1 VVVPS
6 ANVILLL
13 VVGARQCSQVAF
25 SGYGSARVRQVLV
38 CLAVAA
44 ALVGCGSD
52 GEDDAAG
59 PPTVTV
65 GLDFTPNAA
74 HAGIY
79 AAVRTGRDEENGVR
93 IRIRPPA
100 GGSPDSLKLLATRR
114 ADIAVLDIHDLGLA
128 REKGTDVVGIGALV
142 QRPLAAVIAR
152 ADRDITR
159 PRELEGRDV
168 GVAGLPSDDAVL
180 RAVVEDDGGDF
191 DQVHRVTIGF
201 GAVANLLAGKVDAA
215 TAFWNAEGVVLRER
229 GLKTREFRVDDFG
242 APRYPEVVLVVRR
255 DTLEQRRDD
264 IAAAVK
270 AIAQGTEDALADRDA
285 TVEEIA
291 AASESDED
299 LVRAQ
304 LDAVA
309 PAMEPP
315 LVLRRS
321 AVEGWAKFAAE
332 FGILERVPDVDEAF
346 DFDLFS
352 AG

>member
-1 VVVPS
+1 MRRF
-6 ANVILLL
+6 L
-13 VVGARQCSQVAF
+13 V
-25 SGYGSARVRQVLV
+25 LI
-38 CLAVAA
+38 AVAA
-44 ALVGCGSD
+44 ALAGCGGGDEES
-52 GEDDAAG
+52 GS
-59 PPTVTV
+59 PSTVTV

-93 IRIRPPA
+93 IQIRPPA
-100 GGSPDSLKLLATRR
+100 GGSPDSLKLLATGR
-114 ADIAVLDIHDLGLA
+114 ADVAVLDIHDLGLA
-128 REKGTDVVGIGALV
+128 IEQGTDVVGVGALV

-152 ADRDITR
+152 ADRDVDR

-191 DQVHRVTIGF
+191 DRVHRVTIGF
-201 GAVANLLAGKVDAA
+201 GAVANVLAGKVDAA

-255 DTLEQRRDD
+255 DTLEGRRDD
-264 IAAAVK
+264 VAAAVQ
-270 AIAQGTEDALADRDA
+270 AIAEGTGDALGDRDA
-285 TVEEIA
+285 TVAEIA
-291 AASESDED
+291 KASESDED

-309 PAMEPP
+309 PAMTPP

-321 AVEGWAKFAAE
+321 ALEGWSMFDAVL
-332 FGILERVPDVDEAF
+332 GILEQPVDVDRAF
-346 DFDLFS
+346 VFDLLS
-352 AG
+352 

>member
-1 VVVPS
+1 MRR
-6 ANVILLL
+6 IL
-13 VVGARQCSQVAF
+13 VFMAV
-25 SGYGSARVRQVLV
+25 
-38 CLAVAA
+38 VAA
-44 ALVGCGSD
+44 LGGCGG
-52 GEDDAAG
+52 GEDESGA
-59 PPTVTV
+59 PPSVTV

-93 IRIRPPA
+93 IQIRPPA

-128 REKGTDVVGIGALV
+128 IEKGTDVVGVGALV

-152 ADRDITR
+152 ADRDIER
-159 PRELEGRDV
+159 PRDLEGHDV

-255 DTLEQRRDD
+255 DTLEDRRDD
-264 IAAAVK
+264 VAAAVQ
-270 AIAQGTEDALADRDA
+270 AIAEGTEDALADRDA
-285 TVEEIA
+285 TVAEIA

-309 PAMEPP
+309 PAMTPP

-321 AVEGWAKFAAE
+321 ALEGWAHFDAE
-332 FGILERVPDVDEAF
+332 FGILEQPVDVDRAF
-346 DFDLFS
+346 VFDLLS
-352 AG
+352 

>member
-1 VVVPS
+1 MRR
-6 ANVILLL
+6 IL
-13 VVGARQCSQVAF
+13 
-25 SGYGSARVRQVLV
+25 VLI
-38 CLAVAA
+38 ATAA
-44 ALVGCGSD
+44 ALAGCGD
-52 GEDDAAG
+52 GDDG
-59 PPTVTV
+59 SGGRPTVTV

-79 AAVRTGRDEENGVR
+79 AAVREGRDEENGVR

-128 REKGTDVVGIGALV
+128 IEQGTDVVGIGALV

-152 ADRDITR
+152 ADRGITR

-191 DQVHRVTIGF
+191 EQVHRVTIGF

-242 APRYPEVVLVVRR
+242 APVYPEVVLVVRR
-255 DTLEQRRDD
+255 DTLEDRREDV
-264 IAAAVK
+264 AAAVR
-270 AIAQGTEDALADRDA
+270 AIAAGTEDALADREA
-285 TVEEIA
+285 TVDEIA
-291 AASESDED
+291 AASESDEE

-315 LVLRRS
+315 LVLRRR
-321 AVEGWAKFAAE
+321 ALEGWAQFDAE
-332 FGILERVPDVDEAF
+332 FGILEGPLDVERAF

-352 AG
+352 

>member
-1 VVVPS
+1 MRR
-6 ANVILLL
+6 IL
-13 VVGARQCSQVAF
+13 VFMG
-25 SGYGSARVRQVLV
+25 
-38 CLAVAA
+38 VAA
-44 ALVGCGSD
+44 ALAGCG
-52 GEDDAAG
+52 GDDEAG
-59 PPTVTV
+59 APPTVTV

-79 AAVRTGRDEENGVR
+79 GAVRTGRDEENGVH

-100 GGSPDSLKLLATRR
+100 GGSPDSLKLLATGR

-128 REKGTDVVGIGALV
+128 REKGADVVGIGALV

-152 ADRDITR
+152 ADREIAR
-159 PRELEGRDV
+159 PRDLEGRDV

-201 GAVANLLAGKVDAA
+201 GAVANLLAGNVDAA

-264 IAAAVK
+264 VAAAVR
-270 AIAQGTEDALADRDA
+270 AIAQGTEDALTDRDA

-332 FGILERVPDVDEAF
+332 FGILGRVPDVDDTF

-352 AG
+352 

>member
-1 VVVPS
+1 MT
-6 ANVILLL
+6 
-13 VVGARQCSQVAF
+13 
-25 SGYGSARVRQVLV
+25 
-38 CLAVAA
+38 VAA
-44 ALVGCGSD
+44 ALAGCGGD
-52 GEDDAAG
+52 DDAGA
-59 PPTVTV
+59 PPGLTI

-79 AAVRTGRDEENGVR
+79 AAVRTGQDTENGVR

-128 REKGTDVVGIGALV
+128 IEQGTDIVAIGALV

-152 ADRDITR
+152 GDRGITR
-159 PRELEGRDV
+159 PRDLEGRDV

-191 DQVHRVTIGF
+191 EQVNRVTIGF

-215 TAFWNAEGVVLRER
+215 TAFWNAEGVVLRQR
-229 GLKTREFRVDDFG
+229 GLRTREFRVDEFG

-255 DTLEQRRDD
+255 DTLEERRDD
-264 IAAAVK
+264 LAAAIAAITA
-270 AIAQGTEDALADRDA
+270 GTEEALSDREA
-285 TVEEIA
+285 TIDEIA

-304 LDAVA
+304 VEAVA
-309 PAMEPP
+309 PAMKPP

-321 AVEGWAKFAAE
+321 AVEGWARFAAE
-332 FGILERVPDVDEAF
+332 FGILERPPDVDRAF
-346 DFDLFS
+346 AFDLFS
-352 AG
+352 

>member
-1 VVVPS
+1 MRRF
-6 ANVILLL
+6 L
-13 VVGARQCSQVAF
+13 V
-25 SGYGSARVRQVLV
+25 LM
-38 CLAVAA
+38 AVAVA
-44 ALVGCGSD
+44 VAGCGS
-52 GEDDAAG
+52 GDDEAG
-59 PPTVTV
+59 APATVTV

-79 AAVRTGRDEENGVR
+79 AAVRTGQDTENGVR

-128 REKGTDVVGIGALV
+128 IEQGTDIVGIGALV

-152 ADRDITR
+152 GDRSIER
-159 PRELEGRDV
+159 PRDLEGRDV

-191 DQVHRVTIGF
+191 DDVHRVTIGF

-215 TAFWNAEGVVLRER
+215 TAFWNAEGVVLRQR
-229 GLKTREFRVDDFG
+229 GLRTREFRVDEFG

-255 DTLEQRRDD
+255 DTLEGRRDD
-264 IAAAVK
+264 LAAAVQ
-270 AIAQGTEDALADRDA
+270 AIAAGTEEALSDREA
-285 TVEEIA
+285 TIAEIA

-304 LDAVA
+304 LEAVA

-315 LVLRRS
+315 LVLRRR
-321 AVEGWAKFAAE
+321 AVEGWARFAAE
-332 FGILERVPDVDEAF
+332 FGILERPPDVDRAF
-346 DFDLFS
+346 AFDLFS
-352 AG
+352 

>member
-1 VVVPS
+1 MT
-6 ANVILLL
+6 
-13 VVGARQCSQVAF
+13 
-25 SGYGSARVRQVLV
+25 
-38 CLAVAA
+38 VAA
-44 ALVGCGSD
+44 ALAGCGGD
-52 GEDDAAG
+52 DDAGA
-59 PPTVTV
+59 PPGLTI

-79 AAVRTGRDEENGVR
+79 AAVRTGQDTENGVR

-128 REKGTDVVGIGALV
+128 IEQGTDIVAIGALV

-152 ADRDITR
+152 GDRGITR
-159 PRELEGRDV
+159 PRDLEGRDV

-191 DQVHRVTIGF
+191 EQVNRVTIGF

-215 TAFWNAEGVVLRER
+215 TAFWNAEGVVLRQR
-229 GLKTREFRVDDFG
+229 GLRTREFRVDEFG
-242 APRYPEVVLVVRR
+242 APHYPEVVLVVRR
-255 DTLEQRRDD
+255 ETLEERRDD
-264 IAAAVK
+264 LAAAVA
-270 AIAQGTEDALADRDA
+270 AISAGTEEALSDREA
-285 TVEEIA
+285 TIDEIA

-304 LDAVA
+304 VEAVA
-309 PAMEPP
+309 PAMKPP

-321 AVEGWAKFAAE
+321 AVEGWARFAAE
-332 FGILERVPDVDEAF
+332 FGILERPPDVDRAF
-346 DFDLFS
+346 AFDLFS
-352 AG
+352 

>member
-1 VVVPS
+1 M
-6 ANVILLL
+6 
-13 VVGARQCSQVAF
+13 G
-25 SGYGSARVRQVLV
+25 
-38 CLAVAA
+38 VAA
-44 ALVGCGSD
+44 ALAGCG
-52 GEDDAAG
+52 GDDEPG
-59 PPTVTV
+59 VPPTVTV

-79 AAVRTGRDEENGVR
+79 AAVRTGRDEENGVH

-100 GGSPDSLKLLATRR
+100 GGSPDSLKLLATGR

-128 REKGTDVVGIGALV
+128 REKGADVVGIGALV

-152 ADRDITR
+152 ADREIAR
-159 PRELEGRDV
+159 PRDLEGRDV

-255 DTLEQRRDD
+255 DTLERRRDD
-264 IAAAVK
+264 VAAAVR

-285 TVEEIA
+285 TVQEIA

-332 FGILERVPDVDEAF
+332 FGILERVPDVDDVF

-352 AG
+352 

>member
-1 VVVPS
+1 MRR
-6 ANVILLL
+6 LL
-13 VVGARQCSQVAF
+13 VLMGIT
-25 SGYGSARVRQVLV
+25 
-38 CLAVAA
+38 A
-44 ALVGCGSD
+44 ALAGCGSD
-52 GEDDAAG
+52 DEAG
-59 PPTVTV
+59 APPTVTV

-128 REKGTDVVGIGALV
+128 IEQGTDVVGVGALV

-152 ADRDITR
+152 ADRDIGR

-180 RAVVEDDGGDF
+180 RAVVEDDGGNF

-229 GLKTREFRVDDFG
+229 GLETREFRVDDFG

-255 DTLEQRRDD
+255 DTLEDRRDD
-264 IAAAVK
+264 VAAAVQ
-270 AIAQGTEDALADRDA
+270 AIAEGTEDALDDRDA
-285 TVEEIA
+285 TVTEIA
-291 AASESDED
+291 KASESDED

-309 PAMEPP
+309 PAMTPP
-315 LVLRRS
+315 LVLRRT
-321 AVEGWAKFAAE
+321 VLEGWSRFDAE
-332 FGILERVPDVDEAF
+332 FGILEQPVDVDRAF
-346 DFDLFS
+346 VFDLLS
-352 AG
+352 

>member
-1 VVVPS
+1 MRRF
-6 ANVILLL
+6 L
-13 VVGARQCSQVAF
+13 VLFGVA
-25 SGYGSARVRQVLV
+25 V
-38 CLAVAA
+38 
-44 ALVGCGSD
+44 ALVGCGDD
-52 GEDDAAG
+52 GGES

-79 AAVRTGRDEENGVR
+79 AAVRTGRDEENGVH

-100 GGSPDSLKLLATRR
+100 GGSPDSLKLLATGR

-128 REKGTDVVGIGALV
+128 IQQGTDVVGVGALV

-152 ADRDITR
+152 ADRGIEG
-159 PRELEGRDV
+159 PRDLEGHDV

-255 DTLEQRRDD
+255 DTLEDRRDD
-264 IAAAVK
+264 VAAAVQ
-270 AIAQGTEDALADRDA
+270 AIAEGTKDALADRDA

-309 PAMEPP
+309 PAMTPP

-321 AVEGWAKFAAE
+321 ALEGWARFDAE
-332 FGILERVPDVDEAF
+332 FGILDEPIDVDRAF
-346 DFDLFS
+346 VFDLLS
-352 AG
+352 